1 MDEKTRA
8 RLEELLQLVRDN
20 RLGELAVEEPGFKL
34 RLRTELAGE
43 PPPCPPAA
51 RPVPESGPP
60 HRAPRYDVI
69 SPISGVFYRAS
80 APDVP
85 PSVEIGD
92 SVEAGQTV
100 GLVEAMKVFNEIVS
114 ERAGRVVEIPAQSG
128 ELVSAGQVLVSLEI
142 GPPSSAA
149 QGVVGW

>member
-1 MDEKTRA
+1 VDDRTRA
-8 RLEELLQLVRDN
+8 RLEEFLALVRDN

-34 RLRTELAGE
+34 RLRTELAS
-43 PPPCPPAA
+43 PPCPPAA
-51 RPVPESGPP
+51 RPVPLPGPR
-60 HRAPRYDVI
+60 RAPRYDVI

-92 SVEAGQTV
+92 LVEAGQTV

-142 GPPSSAA
+142 GPSASA
-149 QGVVGW
+149 TQGVVGW

>member
-43 PPPCPPAA
+43 PAPCPPAA
-51 RPVPESGPP
+51 RPVPLPGPR
-60 HRAPRYDVI
+60 RAPRYDVI

-149 QGVVGW
+149 QGAVGW